1 MRIFDLI
8 YLVTAMIFGIPVL
21 VVGFIALIEVLKDLW
36 RNIRG

>member
-8 YLVTAMIFGIPVL
+8 YLIIAIVFGVPVL
-21 VVGFIALIEVLKDLW
+21 VVGFIALIEILKNLW